1 MHPQHKNIWHQQPV
15 SEHARTSKTRRMLAM
30 QAIAD
35 QLRGGDMHIDFDQ
48 IFAKR
53 ASSAD
58 SAFLW

>member
-1 MHPQHKNIWHQQPV
+1 
-15 SEHARTSKTRRMLAM
+15 M

-35 QLRGGDMHIDFDQ
+35 QLRGGDMHIDF
-48 IFAKR
+48 AKR

>member
-1 MHPQHKNIWHQQPV
+1 MHFDLP
-15 SEHARTSKTRRMLAM
+15 L

>member
-1 MHPQHKNIWHQQPV
+1 MPFFLP
-15 SEHARTSKTRRMLAM
+15 A